1 MKTIEKMGAQGDVM
15 FRRVDTVPVGFEV
28 SPRQG
33 ARLIVAHSETGH
45 HHAIDDTGVVHYTSG
60 DPLISYLR
68 LESVD
73 HCDVIHH
80 RPHDTHETLR
90 LAGGQGAVYQII
102 RQREYTPEGWR
113 RVED

>member
-1 MKTIEKMGAQGDVM
+1 MKTIQTMGAQGDVM
-15 FRRVDTVPVGFEV
+15 FRRVETVPVGFEV
-28 SPRQG
+28 APRKDG
-33 ARLIVAHSETGH
+33 RLIVAHSETGH
-45 HHAIDDTGVVHYTSG
+45 HHAIDDTGVVHYTGG

-73 HCDVIHH
+73 SCDVVHH

-90 LAGGQGAVYQII
+90 LSGGQGAVYQVI
-102 RQREYTPEGWR
+102 RQREHTPEGWR